1 MKLCFF
7 NSILLLA
14 SCTFLSANAFVSSPQ
29 IGPSTQLLMSA
40 DDNKD
45 ENETVTDQLSKEQQ
59 EFLEKTAQDGAAA
72 VRKMSIEERT
82 KRAMLAEATEDR
94 MIALVDDLDELLGE
108 DGLPKKVEDREE
120 AVSIAKEI
128 KASQEQYKALVNGEP
143 SGLLDT
149 LDQ

>member
-1 MKLCFF
+1 
-7 NSILLLA
+7 
-14 SCTFLSANAFVSSPQ
+14 
-29 IGPSTQLLMSA
+29 MSA

-45 ENETVTDQLSKEQQ
+45 ENETVKDQLSKEQQ
-59 EFLEKTAQDGAAA
+59 EFLEKTAQDGAAV

-94 MIALVDDLDELLGE
+94 MIALIDDLDELLGE

-143 SGLLDT
+143 SSLLDT